1 MRDLSKPSLSLT
13 RRTLMLGAAGGAL
26 SACAPDP
33 YAREVGSHIDE
44 GGFGTATAHN
54 LLIQTGQLDYAVIL
68 GERFAREVP
77 NTVTFAFDSAE
88 LDAGAQQV
96 LIAQAAWMRRFPELA
111 FRVFGH
117 TDLVGSER
125 YNRGLGLRRARVAA
139 AFIVRQG
146 VDRGRVEGVISNG
159 ETQPLIPTPDRE
171 RQNRRAV
178 TEVSG
183 FVQNHPRVLNGEYA
197 AIVHRQYVESA
208 DRNSNVPTGS
218 F

>member
-1 MRDLSKPSLSLT
+1 MRDLSKSSLSLT
-13 RRTLMLGAAGGAL
+13 RRTLMMGAAGGAL
-26 SACAPDP
+26 SACTGGYGP
-33 YAREVGSHIDE
+33 ELGSHLDE

-54 LLIQTGQLDYAVIL
+54 ILIQTGQLDYAVIL

-77 NTVTFAFDSAE
+77 NTITFAFDSAE

-96 LIAQAAWMRRFPELA
+96 LMAQAAWMRRFPELA

-125 YNRGLGLRRARVAA
+125 YNRGLGLRRARAAA

-146 VDRGRVEGVISNG
+146 ISRSRVQGVITNG

-197 AIVHRQYVESA
+197 LIVHRQYVESA
-208 DRNSNVPTGS
+208 DRNTNVPAGS